1 MPSVAISCAA
11 TALIYAELDPEV
23 DRFFELMIAAAKK
36 RGELVTLSNMLC
48 FRGLALAQR
57 GELESAMQDLR
68 ESDELVRYL
77 PTQQAAIY
85 FRSYLADVHTNRGE
99 LDEAERIL
107 AELDLPEDVP
117 HSGHMIFF
125 LGARGWLRLARREL
139 AASAA
144 DFERLG
150 RYMESFEMRNPA
162 MLAWRS
168 HLALPLL
175 ALDRRDEALVL
186 AREEVELARAWGA
199 PRAIGVA
206 LRVRGLAEGGT
217 DGIESL
223 RESLAVLETSSA
235 KLERPRTM
243 VELGASLR
251 RANRRAEARE
261 LLAQGMELA
270 VLAGSHPLAEQ
281 ARLELAATGARPR
294 QLLLSGVES
303 LTASERRV
311 AGFAA
316 EGLTN
321 KDIAQALF
329 VTPKTVEVHLSNVYR
344 KLGIGSRAE
353 LPEALGG

>member
-1 MPSVAISCAA
+1 
-11 TALIYAELDPEV
+11 
-23 DRFFELMIAAAKK
+23 
-36 RGELVTLSNMLC
+36 VTLSNMLC
-48 FRGLALAQR
+48 FRGLTLAQR
-57 GELESAMQDLR
+57 GELESAIQDLR

-85 FRSYLADVHTNRGE
+85 FRSYLADVLTNRGD
-99 LDEAERIL
+99 LDEAEWTL
-107 AELDLPEDVP
+107 GELSIPEDVP

-125 LGARGWLRLARREL
+125 LGARGWLRLARRDFEG
-139 AASAA
+139 SRA

-150 RYMESFEMRNPA
+150 RYMEAFDMRNPA

-175 ALDRRDEALVL
+175 ALDRRDEALAL

-206 LRVRGLAEGGT
+206 LRVRGLAEGGSE
-217 DGIESL
+217 GIDSL
-223 RESLAVLETSSA
+223 RESLAVLEGSSA
-235 KLERPRTM
+235 RLERGRTL

-251 RANRRAEARE
+251 RANRRAEARD
-261 LLAQGMELA
+261 LLAQGLEL
-270 VLAGSHPLAEQ
+270 VVRAGSQPLVEQ
-281 ARLELAATGARPR
+281 AQAELAATGARPR
-294 QLLLSGVES
+294 RLLLSGVES

-311 AGFAA
+311 ARFAA
-316 EGLTN
+316 DGLTN

-329 VTPKTVEVHLSNVYR
+329 VTTKTVEVHLSNVYR

-353 LPEALGG
+353 LPAALGG